1 MSLLAPQDLRGPPCW
16 SKTDS
21 SRDGITGHTVQAKGG
36 QQQQQTPEGP
46 CLPSPS
52 LAPYPLHSP
61 FPVRHFFPPFPSSLG
76 HPISQ
81 SLSSPVFSN
90 LVDVDDVVSLSY
102 GNLSGIRRKS
112 HALHHIALPAI
123 LRVKKEEKKI
133 RKKRTEKRS
142 NEYTEKRR
150 KGACVMVVGLR
161 ALY

>member
-1 MSLLAPQDLRGPPCW
+1 MGSQETQCRQRG
-16 SKTDS
+16 
-21 SRDGITGHTVQAKGG
+21 
-36 QQQQQTPEGP
+36 QQQTPEGP

-52 LAPYPLHSP
+52 VAPYAVHSP
-61 FPVRHFFPPFPSSLG
+61 FPGEHFFPLCPSLG

-123 LRVKKEEKKI
+123 LRVKKEKKN
-133 RKKRTEKRS
+133 KKE
-142 NEYTEKRR
+142 R
-150 KGACVMVVGLR
+150 KGQKKEAMSILKREEKVHV
-161 ALY
+161 